1 MAGNNQPTDR
11 APIEGLT
18 YLMDR
23 TILHCDLN
31 AFYAS
36 VECLYRPELKEVPM
50 AVGGDVENRRG
61 IILAKN
67 ELAKGCGV
75 VTAET
80 IWQAQRKCPQ
90 LVIVGPHFDRYHK
103 YSRLVN
109 ELYYRFTDK
118 IEPFGIDESWLDVS
132 GSLHLFGSG
141 REIADQIRELVRSE
155 LGLTVSVGVSFNKVF
170 AKLGSD
176 YKKPD
181 ATTVID
187 RNNYRQIVNPLPVS
201 DLLFV
206 GRAAAAMLAKLG
218 IKTIGELAGCDRQLL
233 AARLGRMG
241 EKIHDYANGVD
252 PSPVGAAGQ
261 AREAKSI
268 GNGITFRRNLIG
280 LDDITTG
287 VAVLS
292 DTVAGR
298 LRKSGLKCRTV
309 QVTIRDPQF
318 RTISRQKR
326 LDRATHLAKE
336 IAAASVAII
345 KEAWNLEKPIRM
357 LTITGL
363 QLVEGDQYEQPSLF
377 STVEDKQ
384 REKIEKIEE
393 AVDAIR
399 DRFGQD
405 SIVFGAGSADD
416 LGIRRPR
423 DK

>member
-1 MAGNNQPTDR
+1 
-11 APIEGLT
+11 
-18 YLMDR
+18 MDR

-50 AVGGDVENRRG
+50 AVGGDAENRRG

-80 IWQAQRKCPQ
+80 IWQAKRKCPQ
-90 LVIVGPHFDRYHK
+90 LVIVGPHFDRYRK

-141 REIADQIRELVRSE
+141 WEIADRIREMVRSE

-187 RNNYRQIVNPLPVS
+187 RDNYQQIVHPLPVS

-206 GRAAAAMLAKLG
+206 GKAAPP
-218 IKTIGELAGCDRQLL
+218 CW
-233 AARLGRMG
+233 
-241 EKIHDYANGVD
+241 
-252 PSPVGAAGQ
+252 
-261 AREAKSI
+261 
-268 GNGITFRRNLIG
+268 RNW
-280 LDDITTG
+280 
-287 VAVLS
+287 V
-292 DTVAGR
+292 
-298 LRKSGLKCRTV
+298 
-309 QVTIRDPQF
+309 
-318 RTISRQKR
+318 
-326 LDRATHLAKE
+326 
-336 IAAASVAII
+336 
-345 KEAWNLEKPIRM
+345 
-357 LTITGL
+357 
-363 QLVEGDQYEQPSLF
+363 
-377 STVEDKQ
+377 
-384 REKIEKIEE
+384 
-393 AVDAIR
+393 
-399 DRFGQD
+399 
-405 SIVFGAGSADD
+405 
-416 LGIRRPR
+416 
-423 DK
+423 